1 MRFLKMKYKL
11 LSFEDELTRIDEINS
26 ILSVGNTSLDA
37 SIKLYEEASERI
49 QHCKQL
55 LNEAEL
61 KVTTLSSSLED
72 NEEI

>member
-1 MRFLKMKYKL
+1 MKFEI
-11 LSFEDELTRIDEINS
+11 LSFEEELRRIDEINS
-26 ILSVGNTSLDA
+26 LLSAGNISLDE

-61 KVTTLSSSLED
+61 KITTLSSALESK
-72 NEEI
+72 EEE